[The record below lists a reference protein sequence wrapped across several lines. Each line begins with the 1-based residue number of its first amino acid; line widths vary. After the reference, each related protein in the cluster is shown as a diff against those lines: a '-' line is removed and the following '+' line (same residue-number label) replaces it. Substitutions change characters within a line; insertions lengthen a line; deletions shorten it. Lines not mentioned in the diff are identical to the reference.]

1 MMVADDGRTMVCVA
15 PRPGCWLRRRRR
27 VRQREP
33 ERAAGGRLPL
43 RFGYRAP
50 PIKDECFR
58 WLTPAPRMRPPR
70 RYQFDPARGE
80 WTVLGEAVGEAPEQA
95 DTLSA
100 AAASSAPTGEQ
111 CVCGCGCGRASAS
124 ASATS
129 PPPHTRARGGAL
141 PPPLLP
147 LPRSPL
153 PPPDTTTLCAYRS
166 VLHFFCFA
174 QFFFS
179 FGCSSSLVFSSQRL
193 TGRR

>member
-100 AAASSAPTGEQ
+100 PAASSAPTGEQ

-141 PPPLLP
+141 PSSLFLAPPSLPQIRPRCARTGPFFISFVLLK
-147 LPRSPL
+147 
-153 PPPDTTTLCAYRS
+153 
-166 VLHFFCFA
+166 
-174 QFFFS
+174 FFFS